1 MGSGYCRR
9 RRQSTTNSPDKI
21 ELVMSSN
28 KAAAE
33 DDKKPANKPN
43 GTLVEKEKEQVG
55 KVDAR
60 LVTTVR

>member
-1 MGSGYCRR
+1 MESGYCRR
-9 RRQSTTNSPDKI
+9 RRQSTTKSPDKR
-21 ELVMSSN
+21 ELVMSSD

-33 DDKKPANKPN
+33 DDKKPVHKPN